1 MARQA
6 YGVYRVTVEK
16 TCFLPAGNIRE
27 WDLLDSS
34 EQAGWIAATV
44 AIAYPC
50 LQKEG
55 AEAVIAAV
63 IGQGIKEFEDFCAR

>member
-16 TCFLPAGNIRE
+16 TCFLPEGNIRE

-34 EQAGWIAATV
+34 EQAGWIAAAA

-50 LQKEG
+50 LQKDGVES
-55 AEAVIAAV
+55 VIASA
-63 IGQGIKEFEDFCAR
+63 IDQGIEEFEKVCAG